1 VKCAVHTDVE
11 TNLRC
16 GKCGKPIC
24 PKCVVQTP
32 VGARCSTCAN
42 LKKLPVFEIPKTF
55 YLRAVGAG
63 LGISTALGAL
73 WYFIAEQGV
82 LNYVLFEA
90 LVAVAVGYAIG
101 EVVSLSV
108 NRKRG
113 RGLQVIGGV
122 CVVISFVVRGL
133 IETPNLEF
141 FDMFLNVYLLLA
153 LVISVAFAV
162 GRLH

>member
-1 VKCAVHTDVE
+1 MKCAVHPDVE

-24 PKCVVQTP
+24 PRCVVQTP
-32 VGARCSTCAN
+32 VGARCPTCAN

-63 LGISTALGAL
+63 LGISVALGAL
-73 WYFIAEQGV
+73 WYFIAEQGLLNFIFFEV
-82 LNYVLFEA
+82 LLA
-90 LVAVAVGYAIG
+90 IAIGYAIG

-108 NRKRG
+108 NRKRS

-122 CVVISFVVRGL
+122 GVVISFVVRGL
-133 IETPNLEF
+133 IDTPSLEF
-141 FDMFLNVYLLLA
+141 FDMFLDVYLLVA
-153 LVISVAFAV
+153 LVISVAIAV